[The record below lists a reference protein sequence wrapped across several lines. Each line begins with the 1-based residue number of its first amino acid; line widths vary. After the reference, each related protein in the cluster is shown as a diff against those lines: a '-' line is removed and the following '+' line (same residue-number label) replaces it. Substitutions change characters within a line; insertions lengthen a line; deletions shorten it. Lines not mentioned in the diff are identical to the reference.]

1 MKLTTRLTVAMVAL
15 VLLTATAVGLLTYRN
30 IEAVALP
37 RVLERLSLQSELLA
51 AQLEG
56 AVGSARTDVA
66 GFRSAIGLNMIVRAS
81 LSADGAVDGI
91 RPDGGALCGGAC
103 RQIELRPVPCHRR
116 GRWRPGNRAR
126 QSLRSKRRDPRRSG

>member
-51 AQLEG
+51 GQLEA
-56 AVGSARTDVA
+56 AVSSARTDVA
-66 GFRSAIGLNMIVRAS
+66 GFRSAIGLNMIVGAS
-81 LSADGAVDGI
+81 LSADGA
-91 RPDGGALCGGAC
+91 GGRIPLSDWRA
-103 RQIELRPVPCHRR
+103 PVAARHRA
-116 GRWRPGNRAR
+116 G
-126 QSLRSKRRDPRRSG
+126 